1 MEGTSL
7 RVGLL
12 GAAGIAPAA
21 MINPAR
27 RRNDVELVAVASRRR
42 APEFAERHGIPTAYS
57 RYEDLLADDSIELV
71 YIALAPSE
79 HARWTIAALEAGKD
93 VLCEKPM
100 AMNASEA
107 KAVLAAAERTGQRAI
122 EAFHDYYH
130 PLQAW
135 IRDFLESRTLGSPI
149 SVKATFNGANPFD
162 PASIR
167 HVPELGGGA
176 LMDLGCYPVHWV
188 RTLFGEPRV
197 THTTAGLNRLGADV
211 WIEALVE
218 FDGGMHDGGVP
229 DGAVHDDAVHG
240 VVSASME
247 PDVRL
252 ESSLTVVCERG
263 TLRVENLVF
272 PARGHSIRVERDGV
286 THIST
291 VAGLDTYDHQL
302 AAVIEGLR
310 SRKTL
315 ATEGLDYVR
324 NMEAIDAIYAM
335 AGIR

>member
-1 MEGTSL
+1 MGAASL

-21 MINPAR
+21 MIAPAR
-27 RRNDVELVAVASRRR
+27 RRGDVELVAVASRRR
-42 APEFAERHGIPTAYS
+42 AFEFAERHRIRTAYP
-57 RYEDLLADDSIELV
+57 RYEDLLADNSIELV
-71 YIALAPSE
+71 YVALPPSE
-79 HARWTIAALEAGKD
+79 HARWTMAALEAGKH

-107 KAVLAAAERTGQRAI
+107 SAVLAAAERTGKRAF

-135 IRDFLESRTLGSPI
+135 IRDFLASGALGAPV
-149 SVKATFNGANPFD
+149 SVKATFNGAIPFD

-188 RTLFGEPRV
+188 RTLLGEPRV
-197 THTTAGLNRLGADV
+197 THASAARNPLGADL
-211 WIEALVE
+211 WIEALAE
-218 FDGGMHDGGVP
+218 FDGG
-229 DGAVHDDAVHG
+229 VHG

-247 PDVRL
+247 PGVTL
-252 ESSLTVVCERG
+252 ESSLTVVGETG
-263 TLRVENLVF
+263 TLHVDNLVF
-272 PARGHSIRVERDGV
+272 PARGHSIRIERDGV

-302 AAVIEGLR
+302 AAVIDALR
-310 SRKTL
+310 SGKSL
-315 ATEGLDYVR
+315 ATEGTDYVN
-324 NMEAIDAIYAM
+324 NMAAIDAIYAA

>member
-1 MEGTSL
+1 MLAELMERAPL

-42 APEFAERHGIPTAYS
+42 AGEFAERHRIPTAYS
-57 RYEDLLADDSIELV
+57 HYEELLADDSIGLV
-71 YIALAPSE
+71 YIALPPSE

-100 AMNASEA
+100 AMNAAEA
-107 KAVLAAAERTGQRAI
+107 EKVLAATQSTGKRAF

-135 IRDFLESRTLGSPI
+135 VRDFLESGALGSPV

-162 PASIR
+162 PTSIR

-188 RTLFGEPRV
+188 RTLFGEPRIA
-197 THTTAGLNRLGADV
+197 HATAERNRLGVDV
-211 WIEALVE
+211 WIEALAE
-218 FDGGMHDGGVP
+218 FDGG
-229 DGAVHDDAVHG
+229 VHG
-240 VVSASME
+240 VVSASMK
-247 PDVRL
+247 PDATL
-252 ESSLTVVCERG
+252 ESSLTVIGEAG
-263 TLRVENLVF
+263 SLRVDNLVF
-272 PARGHSIRVERDGV
+272 PARGHSIQIERDGV

-302 AAVIEGLR
+302 AAVIDGLR
-310 SRKTL
+310 SGKPL
-315 ATEGLDYVR
+315 ATEGPDYLG
-324 NMEAIDAIYAM
+324 NMAAIDAIYAA